1 MLPPSIVV
9 VIVGVAIRLA
19 VTMTDCPSKFELWIN
34 ELNAVRGLNMVTV
47 GVGVDDPSELVP
59 SLEDIDKILEVGIRT
74 IKLARVTGNDAPE
87 SKELVL

>member
-47 GVGVDDPSELVP
+47 GVGVDVPSELVP
-59 SLEDIDKILEVGIRT
+59 SLKDFDKIREVGIRT
-74 IKLARVTGNDAPE
+74 IELARVTNDALE
-87 SKELVL
+87 SKKLVL